1 MRRVAYS
8 AAAVAFLAC
17 AGAQEP
23 DPALD
28 GLGAAPEGPSELDIL
43 SKGADSD
50 FPDIGSVAQR
60 EPVSV
65 TLRALNKVTAKYTD
79 IVVNMNE
86 TARYGS
92 LELTPRFCDKRP
104 PEEFPETTAF
114 LEIVDIGGARKSDI
128 KPDGPLAAEAHSSGA
143 QDASGALEEAGAQ
156 GEGNLQ
162 AAQTTPAPGDA
173 TQPDARKLPANMIFS
188 GWMFASSPAL
198 NGLEHPVYDVWVI
211 DCKTVS
217 IDN

>member
-1 MRRVAYS
+1 MKPVAYIAAS
-8 AAAVAFLAC
+8 VALLAAAS
-17 AGAQEP
+17 AQQA

-28 GLGAAPEGPSELDIL
+28 DLNRPAGEGPSELDIL
-43 SKGADSD
+43 SQGSDTD
-50 FPDIGSVAQR
+50 FPDIDKITER
-60 EPVSV
+60 KPVSV

-86 TARYGS
+86 PAKYGS

-114 LEIVDIGGARKSDI
+114 LEIVDLGVARDSDYKPGAHASDEAADETAAAI
-128 KPDGPLAAEAHSSGA
+128 EGVTDEESPALPD
-143 QDASGALEEAGAQ
+143 
-156 GEGNLQ
+156 
-162 AAQTTPAPGDA
+162 
-173 TQPDARKLPANMIFS
+173 NMIFS

-217 IDN
+217 VDN